1 MSQNSP
7 AHTRVILLAC
17 SALALVLLPFWS
29 SDQYQLHL
37 AALIAVYW
45 VLIAGLNLVVGYTG
59 QLSIG
64 HVGLLSIGAYAFCI
78 LAGKMGLNP
87 YLAVVVSGGL
97 GGLCGL
103 ALGLPSLRLPG
114 FYFAMA
120 TMAFALIVNEVIL
133 AQVDLTGG
141 GVGLVGPLFP
151 EPFDSPAG
159 FYYLSLAIAAV
170 VTLLTWNVAR
180 SMWGRALISV
190 RDNPV
195 TALSV
200 GVPVFRAKLVVFV
213 FSGVTAGVAGAL
225 FASLQS
231 YITPETFVFDL
242 SMFFFVC
249 IIIGGRGSILGPLLG
264 TVVLTAL
271 PEMVAS
277 LAKLGNF
284 FYGLLLLI
292 VVLVI
297 PEGIGRMLE
306 KVYERFRP
314 RRVQSV
320 AISPE
325 LERLGRSIANGASAQ
340 PATKTDASRPGAALR
355 AVGIGKQFGG
365 LVALDDVS
373 LTLLPGQVHGLIGPN
388 GSGKTTMLNL
398 LSGYYEPSSG
408 KVSYLH
414 QEIGKATVQERAR
427 MGVARTFQKPRLLP
441 DLSVLDN
448 VMLGSWTHSKAG
460 FMDSALGL
468 PAVRAEDLRLREQ
481 AIELLHGVGLGAV
494 MHWRANLLDHAQQR
508 FLEIARG
515 LALKP
520 RFILLDEPAGGLTG
534 VEIEHLGAV
543 IRAIRN
549 AGIGVLLVEHHT
561 DFVFRVCDHV
571 TALNVGRMIMH
582 GKPEEVRNDPE
593 VIRVYLGA

>member
-1 MSQNSP
+1 MLTSNKYS
-7 AHTRVILLAC
+7 RVLLIAIF
-17 SALALVLLPFWS
+17 ALAALTLPFWAG
-29 SDQYQLHL
+29 DQYQLHL

-45 VLIAGLNLVVGYTG
+45 VLIAGLNIVVGFTG

-64 HVGLLSIGAYAFCI
+64 HVGLLSIGSYGFCI
-78 LAGKMGLNP
+78 LVGKFGVDPYIAMIAAG
-87 YLAVVVSGGL
+87 AL
-97 GGLCGL
+97 GGVCGL

-120 TMAFALIVNEVIL
+120 TMAFALIVNEIIL

-141 GVGLVGPLFP
+141 GIGLVGPLFP
-151 EPFDSPAG
+151 EPFDSPVG
-159 FYYLSLAIAAV
+159 FYYLSAIIATIA
-170 VTLLTWNVAR
+170 TWLTWNIAR
-180 SMWGRALISV
+180 SMWGKGLISI

-195 TALSV
+195 TAQAV
-200 GVPVFRAKLVVFV
+200 GVPVFRAKLVAFV
-213 FSGVTAGVAGAL
+213 FSGVLAGVSGAL

-249 IIIGGRGSILGPLLG
+249 IIIGGRGSIVGPFLG

-297 PEGIGRMLE
+297 PEGIGRMIQMI
-306 KVYERFRP
+306 YERFRP
-314 RRVQSV
+314 RQIESV
-320 AISPE
+320 PIQPE
-325 LERLGRSIANGASAQ
+325 LPRLRHILSVQASDH
-340 PATKTDASRPGAALR
+340 DAILMEHIS
-355 AVGIGKQFGG
+355 KNFGG
-365 LVALDDVS
+365 VAAVDDVS
-373 LTLLPGQVHGLIGPN
+373 LTLSPHEVHGLIGPN

-408 KVSYLH
+408 SMTYRGEEFG
-414 QEIGKATVQERAR
+414 QTTVQQRAR
-427 MGVARTFQKPRLLP
+427 MGIARTFQKPRLLP
-441 DLSVLDN
+441 ELTVLEN
-448 VMLGSWTHSKAG
+448 AMVGAWSESTSG
-460 FMDSALGL
+460 FMASALAL
-468 PAVRAEDLRLREQ
+468 PHVRAEDKVLRARAQE
-481 AIELLHGVGLGAV
+481 ILHGVGLGAV
-494 MHWRANLLDHAQQR
+494 MHRRANLLDHAQQR

-520 RFILLDEPAGGLTG
+520 KFILLDEPAGGLTS
-534 VEIEHLGAV
+534 VEIEHLGSV
-543 IRAIRN
+543 IRAISKS
-549 AGIGVLLVEHHT
+549 GVGVLLVEHHT
-561 DFVFRVCDHV
+561 DFVFRVCDKV
-571 TALNVGRMIMH
+571 TALNVGRMIQH
-582 GKPEEVRNDPE
+582 GTSEQVRNDPE